1 MAKIAIVG
9 AGFWGPNLVRSFAAQ
24 RACAELTV
32 CDKDASRL
40 EWIGSRFPQVKLT
53 GDFDAVLKSNVDG
66 IVLATPV
73 TTHYELARRALD
85 AGKHVFVEKPLC
97 QSVEEARRLVDQAER
112 AGRHLMVGHTLEY
125 SPAVAKVG
133 ELIRGGELGKI
144 FFMSSQRVNL
154 GVSRPNTSVVWEL
167 APHDFSILFNWLDE
181 APTMIAAVGKDYSRR
196 GVTDVAFISIEFGSG
211 VVAHLEVSWLAPS
224 KLRRT
229 TVVGDKK
236 MVVYDDMEA
245 VEKVRIYDR
254 GSDPKEHESFGEFQ
268 MSQRTG
274 DILVPRLATDEPIM
288 LQTAEFLQVVD
299 QGRRPRTDGRNGLR
313 VVEALA
319 AATHSL
325 EEGGVP
331 VRL

>member
-1 MAKIAIVG
+1 MAKIAVIG

-24 RACAELTV
+24 RACTELTV
-32 CDKDASRL
+32 CDVDSGRL
-40 EWIGSRFPQVKLT
+40 EWVGSRFPHAKLT
-53 GDFDAVLKSNVDG
+53 ADYDAVLNSAIDG
-66 IVLATPV
+66 VVLATPV
-73 TTHYELARRALD
+73 TTHYDLARKALE
-85 AGKHVFVEKPLC
+85 AGKHVFVEKPLTA
-97 QSVEEARRLVDQAER
+97 SVEQARRLVDQAER

-125 SPAVAKVG
+125 SPPVMKVREIVRSG
-133 ELIRGGELGKI
+133 DLGRI

-154 GVSRPNTSVVWEL
+154 GVSRPNTDVVWEL
-167 APHDFSILFNWLDE
+167 APHDFSVLFNWLDE
-181 APTMIAAVGKDYSRR
+181 SPTMIAATGKDYSNR
-196 GVTDVAFISIEFGSG
+196 GFTDVAFISIEFASG

-229 TVVGDKK
+229 TVVGANK

-254 GSDPKEHESFGEFQ
+254 GGEPKEHESFGEFQ
-268 MSQRTG
+268 LAGRTG
-274 DILVPRLATDEPIM
+274 DIVSPRLATDEPIA
-288 LQTAEFLQVVD
+288 LQTIEFLQVID

-325 EEGGVP
+325 EEGGMP

>member
-1 MAKIAIVG
+1 MAKIAVVG
-9 AGFWGPNLVRSFAAQ
+9 AGFWGPNLVRSFGAQ
-24 RACAELTV
+24 RACTELTV
-32 CDKDASRL
+32 CDSDTARL
-40 EWIGSRFPQVKLT
+40 EWIGARFPQAKLT
-53 GDFDAVLKSNVDG
+53 ASYDDVLNSDVDG
-66 IVLATPV
+66 VVLATPV
-73 TTHYELARRALD
+73 TTHYNLARKALD
-85 AGKHVFVEKPLC
+85 AGKHVYVEKPLC

-112 AGRHLMVGHTLEY
+112 AGRQLMVGHTLEY
-125 SPAVAKVG
+125 SPAVMKVSDI
-133 ELIRGGELGKI
+133 IRSGELGQI

-181 APTMIAAVGKDYSRR
+181 APTMIAAVGKDYSKR
-196 GVTDVAFISIEFGSG
+196 GFHDVAFISIEFGSG

-229 TVVGDKK
+229 TVVGAKK

-245 VEKVRIYDR
+245 VEKVRVYDR

-268 MSQRTG
+268 MAQRTG
-274 DILVPRLATDEPIM
+274 DIVSPRIATDEPIA
-288 LQTAEFLQVVD
+288 LQTLEFLQVID

-325 EEGGVP
+325 EEGGTP